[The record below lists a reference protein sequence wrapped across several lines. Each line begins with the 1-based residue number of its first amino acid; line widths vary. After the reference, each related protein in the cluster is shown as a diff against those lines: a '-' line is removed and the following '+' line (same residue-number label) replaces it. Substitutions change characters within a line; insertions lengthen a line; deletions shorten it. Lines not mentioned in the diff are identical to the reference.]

1 MSGYIGLICLGGSV
15 VVFGLC
21 LTLMSCRRPRGVA
34 LRYISEG
41 EHGAHR
47 SRMETHARA
56 PIVAVT
62 IENFYPLRVGSRYDS
77 SVCTSSKYSSSTC
90 ASYLGNWKDSPAQPF
105 PQSPGW
111 SWISSPSV
119 ASSVDIQ
126 YVPSDQI
133 LVAKL

>member
-1 MSGYIGLICLGGSV
+1 MSEYIGLICLGGSV
-15 VVFGLC
+15 LAFALC
-21 LTLMSCRRPRGVA
+21 LTLMTCRRPGGVA
-34 LRYISEG
+34 LRYVSDG

-47 SRMETHARA
+47 ARMEPHARG

-62 IENFYPLRVGSRYDS
+62 IENFYPLGVGSMYSTSVYGS
-77 SVCTSSKYSSSTC
+77 SMYSSSAC
-90 ASYLGNWKDSPAQPF
+90 ASYIGNCRNASPAP
-105 PQSPGW
+105 SPGW
-111 SWISSPSV
+111 SWLSSPSG